1 MISEVSDGKPTRTFF
16 MNTFLLCCM
25 SEFFGTAVLLF
36 LSCTGATLDVQGNIS
51 ILHVSF
57 ATGLAVTAV
66 IQMLGHISGAYINP
80 AVTLS
85 AFILEQIN
93 LTQTIAYMI
102 SQILGCLVGTGFHKL
117 LTPTAALSVGNGER
131 GVCVNAPGNGI
142 SELEAFGVEVILT
155 IILVVANCSSWDKR
169 NSNKTDSIPLKI
181 GLVVVSLNLSAAA
194 YTGASMNP
202 ARSFGPAVVYTDFTS
217 HWIYWA
223 APIVGSLIASLTYK
237 FIFLQKNVW

>member
-102 SQILGCLVGTGFHKL
+102 SQILGCLVGTGFHK
-117 LTPTAALSVGNGER
+117 
-131 GVCVNAPGNGI
+131 
-142 SELEAFGVEVILT
+142 AFGVEVILT